1 MEDKRNRGLVL
12 VGTMLIAVLLLCGA
26 YIAYFSFFNNTLTK
40 KSEKKKQVVVVEDDS
55 FNMKIIKEVNKGE
68 KNNYLISPYSIEIA
82 LNMLRDGTNGN
93 SKKELDNLLGKR
105 KINYIQ
111 AEKRINVANGVFI
124 KDSYKEAVLDDYNK
138 TINKNYNGEI
148 VYDKLETPKVVN
160 EWVNK
165 QTNGMIPKLT
175 DETDP
180 NLIMMLVNALAIDVD
195 WLSNFE
201 CNYTSSEE
209 FTKIDGSKYDVSMM
223 KQAFDEDAKYFKT
236 DDSKGVILP
245 YKKYGDSELEFIGI
259 LPNKDAYDY
268 VNKLTSE
275 KINDLYDK
283 SKEVKVVLSLPRFSY
298 DYEMKDSVKKFQKLG
313 VKDVFDES
321 KADLSKMVNAEA
333 FVGNVIHK
341 THISLNEKGTKAAAV
356 TAVEIVAKS
365 APPSGEQP
373 KEISFNKPFVYMIR
387 DKKTKEM
394 LFFGVV
400 YEPEKWN
407 GSTCQK

>member
-26 YIAYFSFFNNTLTK
+26 YIAYFSFFNNTLSEK
-40 KSEKKKQVVVVEDDS
+40 REKKKQVVVVEDDS

>member
-26 YIAYFSFFNNTLTK
+26 YIAYFSFFNNTLSGK
-40 KSEKKKQVVVVEDDS
+40 REKKKQVVVVEDDS